1 MFYFRYNLGM
11 VLESLG
17 EVEAASDC
25 MATALEVET
34 TNPILPILSIPV
46 TFEWF
51 GFLAE
56 LRYDEIKVYFFSI
69 RSYFRGHSLAFPS
82 IVPGHVVLLYKLIVK
97 RKKKEIL

>member
-1 MFYFRYNLGM
+1 MLYFRYNLGM

-51 GFLAE
+51 SFLGE
-56 LRYDEIKVYFFSI
+56 WFDEITIHLFSL
-69 RSYFRGHSLAFPS
+69 RS
-82 IVPGHVVLLYKLIVK
+82 
-97 RKKKEIL
+97 

>member
-1 MFYFRYNLGM
+1 MLYFRYNLGM

-46 TFEWF
+46 TFEWIKGIRF
-51 GFLAE
+51 
-56 LRYDEIKVYFFSI
+56 DEITVYSFSI
-69 RSYFRGHSLAFPS
+69 CAFVISAGIPS
-82 IVPGHVVLLYKLIVK
+82 PS
-97 RKKKEIL
+97 RQ

>member
-1 MFYFRYNLGM
+1 MLIDYRQKMLYFRYNLGM

-51 GFLAE
+51 SFLRE
-56 LRYDEIKVYFFSI
+56 WFDEITIHLFSL
-69 RSYFRGHSLAFPS
+69 RS
-82 IVPGHVVLLYKLIVK
+82 
-97 RKKKEIL
+97 

>member
-1 MFYFRYNLGM
+1 MYIYKYLYIYLIILLFNIIDYWMIKRVLYFRYNLGM

-51 GFLAE
+51 SFLGE
-56 LRYDEIKVYFFSI
+56 
-69 RSYFRGHSLAFPS
+69 
-82 IVPGHVVLLYKLIVK
+82 
-97 RKKKEIL
+97 

>member
-1 MFYFRYNLGM
+1 MLYFRYNLGM

-51 GFLAE
+51 SFLGE
-56 LRYDEIKVYFFSI
+56 WFDEITIHLVSL
-69 RSYFRGHSLAFPS
+69 RS
-82 IVPGHVVLLYKLIVK
+82 
-97 RKKKEIL
+97 

>member
-1 MFYFRYNLGM
+1 MVQGILYFRYNLGM

-46 TFEWF
+46 TFE
-51 GFLAE
+51 
-56 LRYDEIKVYFFSI
+56 
-69 RSYFRGHSLAFPS
+69 
-82 IVPGHVVLLYKLIVK
+82 
-97 RKKKEIL
+97 